1 MQSEMKDSN
10 TELWCGKRIKKL
22 SWGSL
27 VEDLLLFH
35 SFNFFI
41 LPMVEK
47 GKGCQMA
54 GLWSKINALWAV

>member
-1 MQSEMKDSN
+1 MVWEKNQ
-10 TELWCGKRIKKL
+10 KL